1 MNELFSHIYNQA
13 WDSKNIRLS
22 GESKKNLYSAGMIL
36 ILGVLIA
43 KQIEKQ

>member
-1 MNELFSHIYNQA
+1 MNELLLHIYNQA
-13 WDSKNIRLS
+13 WDSKNIKLS
-22 GESKKNLYSAGMIL
+22 AESKKNIYSAGMIL